1 MLKLVIVE
9 LQEWEAHKNGRLF
22 KPPKSHLLSH
32 PDGAMFKR
40 SNDERTLRK
49 VLLNVSSTETAAQQ
63 NIEFLDLSA
72 TFQG

>member
-1 MLKLVIVE
+1 MLKPCKHA
-9 LQEWEAHKNGRLF
+9 LQIREAHKNGRLF

-32 PDGAMFKR
+32 PDDAMFKC